1 MTDLTTSLD
10 KGEAALSA
18 LYALQMTA
26 MKEGDLVT
34 QKALKDD
41 IDDLTYQLT
50 QLSAAEVEVDEVR
63 IAALNTGLDAATQ
76 AAEAGLKNIGQLVSV
91 LQTTVAAAKLVSG
104 VVQLA
109 AALG

>member
-18 LYALQMTA
+18 LYALQMA
-26 MKEGDLVT
+26 ALKEGDLVT

-41 IDDLTYQLT
+41 IDCLTYQLT
-50 QLSAAEVEVDEVR
+50 QLSAAEVDVDETR
-63 IAALNTGLDAATQ
+63 IEALNRGLDSATQ
-76 AAEAGLKNIGQLVSV
+76 AADAGLKNIDQLVSV

-104 VVQLA
+104 IVQLA
-109 AALG
+109 AAI